1 MLTVKTHKDD
11 YQDLGSMF
19 PRNLHCCTRRT
30 GRARSFSHASAS
42 GNWSFLAM
50 IESIPQDS
58 PRFCGTAGH
67 FRTRTKSDHLA
78 RTTLQRFQI
87 GVRMA

>member
-1 MLTVKTHKDD
+1 
-11 YQDLGSMF
+11 
-19 PRNLHCCTRRT
+19 
-30 GRARSFSHASAS
+30 
-42 GNWSFLAM
+42 M

-58 PRFCGTAGH
+58 PRFCGTAGD